1 MQPANPTAQIA
12 EETRTKISMPMTQP
26 LSGPQKPGK
35 LQARETE
42 TQKGQS
48 QNFNTDHGGLPKACS
63 VVGKIGE
70 PRPARCV
77 ARHKIVVCCRAF
89 PPLSRLARRPRPEL
103 TSVGAVPPTAHVNLG
118 DHMTDAAKKSVP
130 LRAVALSVAFAGTLF
145 WLYTFYGI
153 AQVPVGDGSG
163 FQWVAVIPLGLIF
176 VVFTLPALVCGW
188 KGHFLW
194 VALVLGCAG
203 FIAFGL
209 LWKELLS
216 EFYHGA

>member
-1 MQPANPTAQIA
+1 
-12 EETRTKISMPMTQP
+12 
-26 LSGPQKPGK
+26 
-35 LQARETE
+35 
-42 TQKGQS
+42 
-48 QNFNTDHGGLPKACS
+48 
-63 VVGKIGE
+63 
-70 PRPARCV
+70 
-77 ARHKIVVCCRAF
+77 
-89 PPLSRLARRPRPEL
+89 
-103 TSVGAVPPTAHVNLG
+103 
-118 DHMTDAAKKSVP
+118 MTDAAKKSVP

-163 FQWVAVIPLGLIF
+163 FQWVAVMPLGLIF
-176 VVFTLPALVCGW
+176 VVFTQPALVCGW